1 MMKRM
6 NETNSF
12 MNKCPRNN
20 RRISILSDQ
29 RGFNVIEFLV
39 FVAFI
44 VLLGVVV
51 IPNLNLFLGVD
62 RKIAAANVEA
72 ANMRSAAISYEV
84 NHSGV
89 YPANSDILW
98 NNPPAS
104 TDYVGQPRA
113 YYTFDVGTG
122 RILDAAVDAEHVPTN
137 AWSGIRW
144 DFTSGSWVKQ

>member
-1 MMKRM
+1 MKSM

-12 MNKCPRNN
+12 VNKYSRKICRV
-20 RRISILSDQ
+20 SILSDQ

-72 ANMRSAAISYEV
+72 ANMRSAAVSYEV

-122 RILDAAVDAEHVPTN
+122 RIIDAAVDAEHVSTN
-137 AWSGIRW
+137 AWTGIKW

>member
-1 MMKRM
+1 MMKSM

-12 MNKCPRNN
+12 VNKYSRKICRV
-20 RRISILSDQ
+20 SILSDQ

-39 FVAFI
+39 FVAII
-44 VLLGVVV
+44 VLLGVIV
-51 IPNLNLFLGVD
+51 IPNMNLFLGVD

-122 RILDAAVDAEHVPTN
+122 RIIDAAVDAEHVSTN
-137 AWSGIRW
+137 AWTGIKW

>member
-1 MMKRM
+1 MKSM

-12 MNKCPRNN
+12 VNKYSRKICRV
-20 RRISILSDQ
+20 SILSDQ

-39 FVAFI
+39 FVAII
-44 VLLGVVV
+44 VLLGVIV
-51 IPNLNLFLGVD
+51 IPNMNLFLGVD

-122 RILDAAVDAEHVPTN
+122 RIIDAAVDAEHVSTN
-137 AWSGIRW
+137 AWTGIKW